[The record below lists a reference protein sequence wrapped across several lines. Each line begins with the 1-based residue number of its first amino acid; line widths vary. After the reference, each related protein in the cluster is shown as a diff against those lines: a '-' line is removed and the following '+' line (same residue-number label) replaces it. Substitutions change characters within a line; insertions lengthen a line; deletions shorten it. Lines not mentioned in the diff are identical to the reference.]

1 MFSTIVLEN
10 PPPGPRLLGL
20 LKPQLIVRKTWF
32 YLSFQAL
39 ATDYYDYD
47 DDDLDYDVSTAAVS
61 VASTS
66 LPSTLHRRS
75 SAPDVTDTVNSAIM
89 AAHAANAGM

>member
-1 MFSTIVLEN
+1 M
-10 PPPGPRLLGL
+10 P
-20 LKPQLIVRKTWF
+20 
-32 YLSFQAL
+32 FQAL

-89 AAHAANAGM
+89 AAHAANAGMYHIHIESASPTFNSET